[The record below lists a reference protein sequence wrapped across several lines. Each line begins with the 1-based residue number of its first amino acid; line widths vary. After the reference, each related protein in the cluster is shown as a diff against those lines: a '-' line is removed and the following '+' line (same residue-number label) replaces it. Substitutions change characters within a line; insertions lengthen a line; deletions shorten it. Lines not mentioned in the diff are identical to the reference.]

1 MALPQ
6 YEHFKFS
13 VGEFVQPASVKLSFG
28 SQKKSPLFSKERGT
42 PAFQIIERLYQE
54 CPGGVQLHYKVRGYF
69 GEAAGYAR
77 EIDTFNEIELVPYP
91 PPADDKA
98 EE

>member
-28 SQKKSPLFSKERGT
+28 KKKSPLFSKERGT
-42 PAFQIIERLYQE
+42 PAFQIVERLYQE
-54 CPGGVQLHYKVRGYF
+54 CPGGVQLHYKVRPYF
-69 GEAAGYAR
+69 GEAAGYGR
-77 EIDTFNEIELVPYP
+77 DIDTFNEIELVAFAA
-91 PPADDKA
+91 PADDD
-98 EE
+98 E